1 MLKLQVREIGATLPS
16 EGRGGESAP
25 SGSSDERSI
34 WLDSSLDLQRGL
46 DVVELK
52 IDLVLP
58 DLPEPTSAPT
68 RKG

>member
-1 MLKLQVREIGATLPS
+1 MLKLQLREIGATLPG
-16 EGRGGESAP
+16 EGRGGESSP
-25 SGSSDERSI
+25 GGSLDERSI

-58 DLPEPTSAPT
+58 DPPESTGAPM

>member
-1 MLKLQVREIGATLPS
+1 MLKLQLREIGATLPS
-16 EGRGGESAP
+16 EVRGAES
-25 SGSSDERSI
+25 SQGGSSDERSI

-58 DLPEPTSAPT
+58 DLPEPTGSPT